1 VGGLPAG
8 SIMAWGTNT
17 PPANWLIADGS
28 AVSRST
34 FSSLFAVIGTQY
46 GAGNGTTTF
55 NLPDLRGRVPV
66 GRNGGTF
73 GTLAGTGGAET
84 HVHDSSGMT
93 AGLNIS
99 RVGGETY
106 IDYNDRSG
114 ATYSENRRVFWT
126 ATGTF
131 SSTHSESSSFG
142 VGIFGNTNSGSS
154 LPPYLVVNYIIKA
167 TAGWTAGDSELATR
181 VGQLELTRAPIA
193 SPSFTGNVTKAS
205 QSSFLVYSNTAYV
218 GAGGWVNIT
227 RLPNSGGTATAAV
240 EYNIG
245 TNWNSTNGRYTAPLS
260 GRYEFYVG
268 GWASHNG
275 AGQRYAFSF
284 RVNGGSLMYI
294 GGGGTTIADSPLS
307 NYNIVLN
314 LSANDYVELHMFSA
328 VAMNLGGSHAIHYG
342 GYFLG

>member
-1 VGGLPAG
+1 MPSHTHTGTTSTNGSHTHGYRVRNSTAVFSVAGGTGWDGFPAG
-8 SIMAWGTNT
+8 DNAT
-17 PPANWLIADGS
+17 
-28 AVSRST
+28 
-34 FSSLFAVIGTQY
+34 
-46 GAGNGTTTF
+46 
-55 NLPDLRGRVPV
+55 
-66 GRNGGTF
+66 
-73 GTLAGTGGAET
+73 TGG
-84 HVHDSSGMT
+84 SGNHNHT
-93 AGLNIS
+93 FTTN
-99 RVGGETY
+99 
-106 IDYNDRSG
+106 
-114 ATYSENRRVFWT
+114 
-126 ATGTF
+126 ATG
-131 SSTHSESSSFG
+131 
-142 VGIFGNTNSGSS
+142 SGTAHNN
-154 LPPYLVVNYIIKA
+154 LQPYLVVNYIIKA

-218 GAGGWVNIT
+218 GAGGWVNIS

-245 TNWNSTNGRYTAPLS
+245 TNWNSANGRYTAPLS
-260 GRYEFYVG
+260 GRYEFFVG
-268 GWASHNG
+268 GWASYNV

-294 GGGGTTIADSPLS
+294 GGGGTTAADSPLS

-328 VAMNLGGSHAIHYG
+328 VAMNLGGAHAIHYG